1 MFRLLHHVAAG
12 LVFASGAALSRMG
25 IVDESWPVLALGFA
39 TCAAGMAWLA
49 AGPGPGQARAERAEP
64 MERPEPLGT

>member
-1 MFRLLHHVAAG
+1 MFLHRIAAG

-39 TCAAGMAWLA
+39 TCVAGMGWLA
-49 AGPGPGQARAERAEP
+49 AGTNPQRSLVLRA
-64 MERPEPLGT
+64 